1 MCDGEP
7 QCQDHSDELECHKVM
22 EGCGHQCDESRCIPE
37 TFLCDG
43 EKDCPNGS
51 DEANCGMVL
60 RNQDY
65 AMHSSSCKL

>member
-7 QCQDHSDELECHKVM
+7 HCQDHSDELECHKM
-22 EGCGHQCDESRCIPE
+22 EGCSHQCDESRCIPE
-37 TFLCDG
+37 NFLCDG
-43 EKDCPNGS
+43 EKDCLDGS

-65 AMHSSSCKL
+65 VMHCSSCKL